1 MRLRL
6 TELTLQK
13 AVVFGFNN
21 ELIIKIAEEVKR
33 LQTLIKAEAYNDPS
47 LMLRTQRA
55 INVIAGLA

>member
-1 MRLRL
+1 
-6 TELTLQK
+6 LTLQK

-21 ELIIKIAEEVKR
+21 ELVIKIAEEVKR

-55 INVIAGLA
+55 INVIAGLT